1 MTPVEKPATVEKLA
15 AHLVTWIGERVA
27 AGGGEG
33 VVFGLSGGVD
43 SAVVAALSQRAFP
56 HQCLGLIMPCHSE
69 PQDEEDAHLVAH
81 HFGIATARVDLGDVY
96 DGLVNELGL
105 TCTDTPA
112 SRLACA
118 NIKPRL
124 RMTSLY
130 AFANLHN
137 YRVLGTGNR
146 SELAVGYCTLYGDMN
161 GGLAVIADLPKM
173 MVYRVSRWRNRRRP
187 DIPEAILSKAPSAE
201 LRPDQTDQDSLPPY
215 ALLDLILELHV
226 EQCQSAEEIIA
237 QGFDEA
243 TVRRVLRLVRIAEFK
258 RKQAALVL
266 KVTSRAFGTGWRM
279 PIVRQ
284 E

>member
-15 AHLVTWIGERVA
+15 AHLAKWIGERVA

-146 SELAVGYCTLYGDMN
+146 SELAVGYFTKYGD
-161 GGLAVIADLPKM
+161 GGCDLLPLGSLTKTQVRKLARELDVPRRIIAKP
-173 MVYRVSRWRNRRRP
+173 
-187 DIPEAILSKAPSAE
+187 PSAGLWAGQSDEGEMGLTYDE
-201 LRPDQTDQDSLPPY
+201 LDGYLDGRQTAAAPAVEAMNAASAHKRELPP
-215 ALLDLILELHV
+215 
-226 EQCQSAEEIIA
+226 IA
-237 QGFDEA
+237 PLPED
-243 TVRRVLRLVRIAEFK
+243 
-258 RKQAALVL
+258 
-266 KVTSRAFGTGWRM
+266 
-279 PIVRQ
+279 
-284 E
+284 